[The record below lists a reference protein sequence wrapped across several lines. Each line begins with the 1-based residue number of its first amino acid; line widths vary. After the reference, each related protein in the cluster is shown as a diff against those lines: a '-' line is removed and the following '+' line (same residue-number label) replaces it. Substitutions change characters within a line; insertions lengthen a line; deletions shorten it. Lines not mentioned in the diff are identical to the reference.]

1 MRPVAVPARC
11 FLPCMRSWCSSNL
24 RGTMSLSLSDLQR
37 CLTELKSAARD
48 EAPVES
54 LTHAFYRY
62 PARFSPKLASRAI
75 ELFSEPGDLVLDPFS
90 GGGTTVVEALAR
102 GRRAI
107 GTDINELATFVCT
120 LKTVRLSAEDED
132 AVRRW
137 ATTRV
142 PRLRYSDPLV
152 EAPTSEASR
161 RNLTAP
167 GVRVIRKLAALALQ
181 STPEAASGTVRTV
194 VQGSILAV
202 TQWALDGRRVVPN
215 ASAYRE
221 RLQVTA
227 LEMLDRMADL
237 WAIAEDAGPPV
248 SPLVRTLD
256 ALDLEMLEPFE
267 RGVRADLVVTSP
279 PYPGVHVLYHRWQ
292 VEGGRETPAPYW
304 ISASRDGRGAAYY
317 TMGARNSHSDD
328 GYFSKIQMRM
338 RAIREVMKPG
348 AVMIQVV
355 GFSEPMRQLR
365 RYLHLMTAS
374 GFTEYRPR
382 GAHRIWRA
390 VPGRKW
396 HAVQRSAAPA
406 AREVVLVH
414 VAD

>member
-1 MRPVAVPARC
+1 
-11 FLPCMRSWCSSNL
+11 
-24 RGTMSLSLSDLQR
+24 MSDVR
-37 CLTELKSAARD
+37 TCLAELKAAARD
-48 EAPVES
+48 EAPVEG

-62 PARFSPKLASRAI
+62 PARFSPKLASQAI

-107 GTDINELATFVCT
+107 GTDINELATFVGR
-120 LKTVRLSAEDED
+120 LKTAKLNPADEEVVRQ
-132 AVRRW
+132 W
-137 ATTRV
+137 ATAQV
-142 PRLRYSDPLV
+142 PKLRYSNPLA
-152 EAPTSEASR
+152 EPLTSEVSR

-167 GVRVIRKLAALALQ
+167 GIRVIRKMAALALE
-181 STPEAASGTVRTV
+181 SAPELASGRVRTV
-194 VQGSILAV
+194 VQGTILAA
-202 TQWALDGRRVVPN
+202 TQWALDGRRVVPT
-215 ASAYRE
+215 ASEYRN
-221 RLQVTA
+221 RLQFTA
-227 LEMLDRMADL
+227 LEMLDCMAEL
-237 WAIAEDAGPPV
+237 WATAENGPPMAA
-248 SPLVRTLD
+248 PLLTTLDARDLRTLD
-256 ALDLEMLEPFE
+256 PFRMGE
-267 RGVRADLVVTSP
+267 RADLVVTSP

-304 ISASRDGRGAAYY
+304 ISASRDGKGAAYY
-317 TMGARNSHSDD
+317 TMGARNNPSDD
-328 GYFSKIQMRM
+328 GYFFRIQERM
-338 RAIREVMKPG
+338 RAIRAVMKPG
-348 AVMIQVV
+348 AVIVQVV
-355 GFSEPMRQLR
+355 GFSEPRRQLQ
-365 RYLHLMTAS
+365 RYLRSMTAS

>member
-1 MRPVAVPARC
+1 
-11 FLPCMRSWCSSNL
+11 
-24 RGTMSLSLSDLQR
+24 MSLSLNDVQT
-37 CLTELKSAARD
+37 CLAELKAAARD
-48 EAPVES
+48 DAPVAG
-54 LTHAFYRY
+54 LTHSFYRY

-90 GGGTTVVEALAR
+90 GGGTTVIEALAR

-107 GTDINELATFVCT
+107 GTDINELATFVGR
-120 LKTVRLSAEDED
+120 LKTVRLSPEDEE
-132 AVRRW
+132 AVRQW
-137 ATTRV
+137 ATTQV
-142 PRLRYSDPLV
+142 PRLRYFHRLV
-152 EAPTSEASR
+152 EPLTSEASR

-167 GVRVIRKLAALALQ
+167 GVRVIRKLAALALE
-181 STPEAASGTVRTV
+181 SAPELANGKVRTV
-194 VQGSILAV
+194 VRGTILAV
-202 TQWALDGRRVVPN
+202 TQWALDGRRVVPS
-215 ASAYRE
+215 ASEYRE
-221 RLQVTA
+221 RLRVTA
-227 LEMLDRMADL
+227 LEMLDRTADL
-237 WAIAEDAGPPV
+237 WATADNGGPPDP
-248 SPLVRTLD
+248 PLVMTLD
-256 ALDLEMLEPFE
+256 ACDLGRLEPF
-267 RGVRADLVVTSP
+267 RKGARADLVVTSP

-304 ISASRDGRGAAYY
+304 IAASRDGRGAAYY

-328 GYFSKIQMRM
+328 GYFSRVQVRM

-348 AVMIQVV
+348 AVMVQVV
-355 GFSEPMRQLR
+355 GFSEPTRQLR
-365 RYLHLMTAS
+365 RYLRSMTAS

-396 HAVQRSAAPA
+396 HAIQRSAAPA

>member
-1 MRPVAVPARC
+1 
-11 FLPCMRSWCSSNL
+11 
-24 RGTMSLSLSDLQR
+24 MSLSLSDVQT
-37 CLTELKSAARD
+37 CLAELKSAARD
-48 EAPVES
+48 EAPVAG

-102 GRRAI
+102 GRHAI
-107 GTDINELATFVCT
+107 GTDINELATFVGR
-120 LKTVRLSAEDED
+120 LKTARLTLEEEE
-132 AVRRW
+132 AVRNW
-137 ATTRV
+137 ATTQV

-152 EAPTSEASR
+152 EPPTSEASR

-167 GVRVIRKLAALALQ
+167 GVRVIRKLAALALE
-181 STPEAASGTVRTV
+181 SAPELANEEVRIV
-194 VQGSILAV
+194 VQGAILAV
-202 TQWALDGRRVVPN
+202 SQWALDGKRVVPS
-215 ASAYRE
+215 ASVYRE
-221 RLQVTA
+221 RLRVTA

-237 WAIAEDAGPPV
+237 WATAENSGSPGPP
-248 SPLVRTLD
+248 LIRTLD
-256 ALDLEMLEPFE
+256 ARDLGTLEPF
-267 RGVRADLVVTSP
+267 RQGTRADLVVTSL

-304 ISASRDGRGAAYY
+304 ISASRDGKGAAYY

-328 GYFSKIQMRM
+328 GYFSRVQARM
-338 RAIREVMKPG
+338 QAIREVMKPG
-348 AVMIQVV
+348 AVLVQVV
-355 GFSEPMRQLR
+355 GFSEPRRQLR
-365 RYLHLMTAS
+365 RYLRCMTAS
-374 GFTEYRPR
+374 GFIEHRPH
-382 GAHRIWRA
+382 GAHRTWRE

-414 VAD
+414 IAD